1 MSTAEK
7 PPANF
12 HSVAYYP
19 AFAMLTY
26 RSHSLD
32 GAFEAV
38 EGVAS
43 ACSNQFETL
52 VVFVSANF
60 TGRHSK
66 FLSMDMTG
74 CRSSRRSWQV
84 QISCRHSPS
93 VITSKVARRKSP
105 SRIRFSARPS
115 SHGAVGSPL
124 TAVTIAHHIAY
135 R

>member
-32 GAFEAV
+32 GALEAV

-43 ACSNQFETL
+43 ACGDQFETL
-52 VVFVSANF
+52 VVFVSTNF
-60 TGRHSK
+60 
-66 FLSMDMTG
+66 
-74 CRSSRRSWQV
+74 
-84 QISCRHSPS
+84 
-93 VITSKVARRKSP
+93 A
-105 SRIRFSARPS
+105 S
-115 SHGAVGSPL
+115 SHKYLKPEV
-124 TAVTIAHHIAY
+124 
-135 R
+135 